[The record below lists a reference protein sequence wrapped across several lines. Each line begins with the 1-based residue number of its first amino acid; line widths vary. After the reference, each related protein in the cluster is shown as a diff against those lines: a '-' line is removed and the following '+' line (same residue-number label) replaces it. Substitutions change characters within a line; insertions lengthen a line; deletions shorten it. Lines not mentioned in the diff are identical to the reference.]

1 MAIDGQTI
9 QILNYPRKKFF
20 FSFCRYISTCF
31 AYGQTGSGKT
41 HTMIGPGGAG
51 IVFILLFLNSKNA
64 LLLCTQFRM
73 DENYRIKH
81 FGLVPR
87 AINYLFQRLR
97 EKAQETNAP
106 YYIRVSYCEIYNEQV

>member
-1 MAIDGQTI
+1 
-9 QILNYPRKKFF
+9 
-20 FSFCRYISTCF
+20 
-31 AYGQTGSGKT
+31 
-41 HTMIGPGGAG
+41 
-51 IVFILLFLNSKNA
+51 
-64 LLLCTQFRM
+64 M

-97 EKAQETNAP
+97 EKSQENRSP